1 MVEVHKNKSTVK
13 EILNEIPNK
22 LKEKFGD
29 KVKEIIL
36 FGSYVRGDYQEHSD
50 IDILVIVED
59 DRIEKDVRRVVYSF
73 IPRVGRLISVKVI
86 KSDVYGAM
94 KKMKL
99 SFIQSVEREGITIG

>member
-1 MVEVHKNKSTVK
+1 MVEVHKNRSMVK
-13 EILNEIPNK
+13 NILNEISNK

-29 KVKEIIL
+29 KVKKIVL
-36 FGSYVRGDYQEHSD
+36 FGSYARGDYQEHSD
-50 IDILVIVED
+50 IDILIIVED

-73 IPRVGRLISVKVI
+73 IPKVDRPISVKVI